1 MDNKQS
7 SIGTIISTSFVIL
20 LAGTLITIACVI
32 FSNWKASTASV
43 IKKME
48 DDVGKDIYNE
58 IEALVSIPL
67 YTNVVSHNLMQI
79 AGIDI
84 SNKMTCQ
91 TFFAGIMRSSSEK
104 IYSCS
109 YGMENGEY
117 YGARRNKNNEIEI
130 YRSTPET
137 NGHSWYYTINEDLTE
152 GEFVEDFGAFDPR
165 TRDWYKIAKEQGKPV
180 FSPIYKHFVKDDF
193 ALSAACPIYSR
204 EGILQGV
211 LGTHITLSS
220 LNTYLKN
227 IIQDEHGIAYIIEKS
242 SGELVANSLEK
253 ANFITLADGKIK
265 RITVSEIGEQP
276 VIQAYEK
283 YKITSDNDFT
293 IKSEEDKMHIR
304 FTEYKREGLNWIII
318 TAIPDGLYT
327 DEINQNIRTA
337 VVLSI
342 IALIISLFIHMQST
356 EIILEPINNLI
367 SVTEKFSK
375 GDLMQR
381 AEVLK
386 NDEIGMLSKAF
397 NNMAEEL
404 YININNLEEK
414 VKERTRELED
424 ANNELKYAKLEAEKA
439 NEAKSKFL
447 ANMSHEIRTPL
458 NAVIGFS
465 ELLKNTIGD
474 EKYKSYLETIN
485 TAGNSLLAI
494 INDVL
499 DLSKIEAGKVEIQ
512 YKPVRIHNIINDTK
526 KIFWQK
532 VRSKNIEFLVDIEKN
547 FPDSILLDEVKIRQI
562 LLNLVGN
569 AVKFTERGY
578 VKISLKAV
586 PSKNKNGMDILISVE
601 DTGIGIPENEKE
613 NIFEAFRQISGQNV
627 KKYGGTGLGLSIT
640 KKLTEMMKGKIF
652 VESKVGKGSIF
663 HVEFYNVQIAAA
675 SKVIPESCGFEEYLA
690 KPVDTEE
697 LLHKISKYIYNKAD
711 QGRYVISKTEDKNTG
726 TTIIEPQLLLEL
738 RDKVGPLMKKLETS
752 IIISSVK
759 NLASILTYFGR
770 EHQLDSI
777 FTVGEELM
785 KSAESYNILKMKSN
799 LELVK
804 KLILEDTLDER
815 YE

>member
-43 IKKME
+43 IIKME

-265 RITVSEIGEQP
+265 RITVSEIGEQS

-283 YKITSDNDFT
+283 YKITSANDFT
-293 IKSEEDKMHIR
+293 IKSEKDKMHIR
-304 FTEYKREGLNWIII
+304 FTEYEREGLNWVII

-327 DEINQNIRTA
+327 DEIKQNIRTA